1 MPPPR
6 DATIRLGDGRA
17 LAYAEWGDRQGAP
30 VLLFHGTPM
39 SRLWCPDENVTAA
52 SRVRLLTIDRPGIGR
67 SDVLPRRTFGDWP
80 GDVAEFG
87 DVLGID
93 EFGVVGW
100 SAGGPY
106 AAACAARIPDRLTG
120 VAIGACRAL
129 SRFNFA
135 ENPAA
140 REELPADDRR
150 LFELAQEDPEAA
162 ARAAAEADQEWV
174 RALWDDA
181 EGWLAAAELPPVDR
195 AGSKIPSADDRFWR
209 PCGKASAKGRRRS
222 RGSRST
228 PSYLGASD
236 SRTSRSRFTSSTAH
250 RTRGSSGVTS
260 TSSSRHSPAADSPSG
275 RTRGT
280 ARHAT
285 GARSSTRSPPT
296 SAVPASPPRDDPLRH
311 RQRRLSRHR
320 GLVPE
325 PRRSVATLASILRDE
340 PDFDG
345 ELGVRLSV

>member
-1 MPPPR
+1 MPPLR

-150 LFELAQEDPEAA
+150 LFELAQQDPEAA

-181 EGWLAAAELPPVDR
+181 EGWLNAAELPPAFLEAVRESVRQGPEAFAWEQIDAFLPWGFR
-195 AGSKIPSADDRFWR
+195 LLDIAIEVHVYDYRVAFIRDCLQARGTLAH
-209 PCGKASAKGRRRS
+209 AS
-222 RGSRST
+222 
-228 PSYLGASD
+228 
-236 SRTSRSRFTSSTAH
+236 
-250 RTRGSSGVTS
+250 TRQPVP
-260 TSSSRHSPAADSPSG
+260 PAAG
-275 RTRGT
+275 HEG
-280 ARHAT
+280 
-285 GARSSTRSPPT
+285 
-296 SAVPASPPRDDPLRH
+296 
-311 RQRRLSRHR
+311 
-320 GLVPE
+320 
-325 PRRSVATLASILRDE
+325 
-340 PDFDG
+340 
-345 ELGVRLSV
+345 